1 MKNISKETKVKII
14 KTLVVVFLLAAIVLA
29 IYLPLKFTGALE
41 KIDSAEKLR
50 DVINGYGV
58 YSYIAYFIIQFLQTT
73 ILPIPA
79 IITTVAGTLIF
90 GPWITIALSLSAI
103 LLGSS
108 FSFFLGKK
116 IGRKIVVWIAG
127 EKDTLKWEEKLSK
140 GKYVFFLMMLFPL
153 FPDDILCIVV
163 GTTNMSWKFF
173 LITNI
178 ITRPISI
185 IMTAF
190 LGSGTIIPFSG
201 WGIPVW
207 IVLVLLALFCFY
219 ISIRYQEKIENFV
232 LKLSGKMSKKEAEL
246 KNKREENIP
255 VSETSQEEFVSTE
268 NVGEEN
274 QTEKTDQKEEK

>member
-14 KTLVVVFLLAAIVLA
+14 KTIIVLFLLVAIVLA
-29 IYLPLKFTGALE
+29 IYLPLKLTGTLE
-41 KIDSAEKLR
+41 KIDSAEKLKE
-50 DVINGYGV
+50 VINSYGV
-58 YSYIAYFIIQFLQTT
+58 YSYVVFFIVQFLQTT

-79 IITTVAGTLIF
+79 VVTTVAGTLIF
-90 GPWITIALSLSAI
+90 GPWITIALSLSAV
-103 LLGSS
+103 LLGSI

-116 IGRKIVVWIAG
+116 VGRKIVIWIAG
-127 EKDTLKWEEKLSK
+127 EKDTIKWEEKLSK

-173 LITNI
+173 IITNL

-185 IMTAF
+185 VMTAF

-207 IVLVLLALFCFY
+207 ILLVLFAIVCFY
-219 ISIRYQEKIENFV
+219 LSIRYQQQIGNFV
-232 LKLSGKMSKKEAEL
+232 IKLSGKMAKEKQENDDE
-246 KNKREENIP
+246 KNDFQID
-255 VSETSQEEFVSTE
+255 
-268 NVGEEN
+268 
-274 QTEKTDQKEEK
+274 EKTSSEEDEKQIEEDNDKEK